1 MDNYYFIIIKKSGNA
16 VIRLLV
22 FKLRDFFIIKNK
34 GDIIKKKK
42 KLLATGLAAI
52 MVMGLV
58 GCSSSK
64 SSSSSASS
72 DASSSA
78 AKTEKLQQI
87 KDAGVLKVGTSAEY
101 SPYEFHK
108 VVDGEDKI
116 VGFDD
121 FLVQEIAKDMGVKV
135 EYEDMDFD
143 GLLGALQADKVDI
156 VLAGMTPDEKR
167 KKSVDFSDI
176 YYTNSN
182 VCIVAKGKE
191 DTIKKSED
199 LKDLKVGVQKG
210 TTQADY
216 VTNTL
221 GISDATQ
228 LKKIPDLMLELQN
241 GKIDVIVTG
250 KAVAEINVKKY
261 DNIAIGNTTVG
272 DEVAE
277 TAAAAIKKSS
287 KDVDNTSF
295 VKSVNDTIKR
305 LQDSGDMDKY
315 MQEALKLAE

>member
-1 MDNYYFIIIKKSGNA
+1 M
-16 VIRLLV
+16 
-22 FKLRDFFIIKNK
+22 
-34 GDIIKKKK
+34 
-42 KLLATGLAAI
+42 
-52 MVMGLV
+52 
-58 GCSSSK
+58 
-64 SSSSSASS
+64 
-72 DASSSA
+72 
-78 AKTEKLQQI
+78 Q
-87 KDAGVLKVGTSAEY
+87 
-101 SPYEFHK
+101 
-108 VVDGEDKI
+108 
-116 VGFDD
+116 
-121 FLVQEIAKDMGVKV
+121 
-135 EYEDMDFD
+135 
-143 GLLGALQADKVDI
+143 
-156 VLAGMTPDEKR
+156 DEKR

-216 VTNTL
+216 ATNTL

-277 TAAAAIKKSS
+277 TSAAAIKKSGNG
-287 KDVDNTSF
+287 VDNTSF

>member
-1 MDNYYFIIIKKSGNA
+1 M
-16 VIRLLV
+16 
-22 FKLRDFFIIKNK
+22 KL
-34 GDIIKKKK
+34 K

-64 SSSSSASS
+64 GSSSSASS

-241 GKIDVIVTG
+241 GKIDDIVTG

-277 TAAAAIKKSS
+277 TSAAAIKKSGNG
-287 KDVDNTSF
+287 VENTSF

>member
-1 MDNYYFIIIKKSGNA
+1 M
-16 VIRLLV
+16 
-22 FKLRDFFIIKNK
+22 KL
-34 GDIIKKKK
+34 K

-64 SSSSSASS
+64 GSSSSASS

-221 GISDATQ
+221 GITDATQ
-228 LKKIPDLMLELQN
+228 LKRIPDLMLELQN

-277 TAAAAIKKSS
+277 TAAAAIKKSGNG
-287 KDVDNTSF
+287 VDNTSF

-315 MQEALKLAE
+315 MQDALKLAE

>member
-1 MDNYYFIIIKKSGNA
+1 M
-16 VIRLLV
+16 
-22 FKLRDFFIIKNK
+22 KL
-34 GDIIKKKK
+34 K

-64 SSSSSASS
+64 GSSSSASS

-101 SPYEFHK
+101 SPYEFQK

-287 KDVDNTSF
+287 NGVDNTSF

-315 MQEALKLAE
+315 MQDALKLAE

>member
-1 MDNYYFIIIKKSGNA
+1 
-16 VIRLLV
+16 
-22 FKLRDFFIIKNK
+22 
-34 GDIIKKKK
+34 
-42 KLLATGLAAI
+42 

-64 SSSSSASS
+64 GSSASS

-78 AKTEKLQQI
+78 AKTEKLQQV

-108 VVDGEDKI
+108 VVDGKDKI

-121 FLVQEIAKDMGVKV
+121 FVVQEIAKDMGVKV

-156 VLAGMTPDEKR
+156 VLAGMTPDPKR
-167 KKSVDFSDI
+167 EKSVDFSNI

-182 VCIVAKGKE
+182 VCIVRKGKE
-191 DTIKKSED
+191 DSIKKSED

-277 TAAAAIKKSS
+277 TAAAAIKKST

-295 VKSVNDTIKR
+295 LKSVNDTIKR
-305 LQDSGDMDKY
+305 LQDSGEMDKY

>member
-1 MDNYYFIIIKKSGNA
+1 M
-16 VIRLLV
+16 
-22 FKLRDFFIIKNK
+22 KL
-34 GDIIKKKK
+34 K

-78 AKTEKLQQI
+78 ATTEKLQQI

-121 FLVQEIAKDMGVKV
+121 FVVQEIAKDMGVKV

-167 KKSVDFSDI
+167 RKSVDFSEI

-277 TAAAAIKKSS
+277 TAAAAIKKSG
-287 KDVDNTSF
+287 KGVDNTSF

-315 MQEALKLAE
+315 MQDALKLAE

>member
-1 MDNYYFIIIKKSGNA
+1 M
-16 VIRLLV
+16 
-22 FKLRDFFIIKNK
+22 KL
-34 GDIIKKKK
+34 K

-64 SSSSSASS
+64 GSSSSASS

-167 KKSVDFSDI
+167 KNSVDFSDI

-277 TAAAAIKKSS
+277 TSAAAIKKSGNG
-287 KDVDNTSF
+287 VDNTSF

>member
-1 MDNYYFIIIKKSGNA
+1 
-16 VIRLLV
+16 
-22 FKLRDFFIIKNK
+22 
-34 GDIIKKKK
+34 
-42 KLLATGLAAI
+42 
-52 MVMGLV
+52 
-58 GCSSSK
+58 
-64 SSSSSASS
+64 
-72 DASSSA
+72 
-78 AKTEKLQQI
+78 
-87 KDAGVLKVGTSAEY
+87 
-101 SPYEFHK
+101 
-108 VVDGEDKI
+108 
-116 VGFDD
+116 
-121 FLVQEIAKDMGVKV
+121 MGVKV

-287 KDVDNTSF
+287 NGVDNTSF

>member
-1 MDNYYFIIIKKSGNA
+1 M
-16 VIRLLV
+16 
-22 FKLRDFFIIKNK
+22 KL
-34 GDIIKKKK
+34 K

-64 SSSSSASS
+64 GSSSSASS

-121 FLVQEIAKDMGVKV
+121 FVVQEIAKDMGVKV

-191 DTIKKSED
+191 DIIKKSED

-210 TTQADY
+210 RTQADY

-277 TAAAAIKKSS
+277 TAAAAIKKSGNG
-287 KDVDNTSF
+287 VDNTSF

-315 MQEALKLAE
+315 MQDALKLAE

>member
-1 MDNYYFIIIKKSGNA
+1 M
-16 VIRLLV
+16 
-22 FKLRDFFIIKNK
+22 KL
-34 GDIIKKKK
+34 K

-64 SSSSSASS
+64 GSSSSASS

-277 TAAAAIKKSS
+277 TSAAAIKKSS
-287 KDVDNTSF
+287 NGVDNTSF

>member
-1 MDNYYFIIIKKSGNA
+1 MKGLKKILG
-16 VIRLLV
+16 L
-22 FKLRDFFIIKNK
+22 
-34 GDIIKKKK
+34 
-42 KLLATGLAAI
+42 TLAAMMTI
-52 MVMGLV
+52 SLV
-58 GCSSSK
+58 GCSSS
-64 SSSSSASS
+64 S
-72 DASSSA
+72 DGGDSNEVAD
-78 AKTEKLQQI
+78 KLQQV

-121 FLVQEIAKDMGVKV
+121 FIDQEIAKDMGVEV
-135 EYEDMDFD
+135 EYTDMDFD

-156 VLAGMTPDEKR
+156 VLSGMTPSEER
-167 KKSVDFSDI
+167 KQSVDFSEI

-191 DTIKKSED
+191 DSIKTSDD

-216 VTNTL
+216 VTGDL
-221 GISDATQ
+221 GITDATQ

-250 KAVAEINVKKY
+250 KAVAEINVKSYK
-261 DNIAIGNTTVG
+261 NVAIGNTTVG

-277 TAAAAIKKSS
+277 TAAAAMKKSDD
-287 KDVDNTSF
+287 KVDNTAF
-295 VKSVNDTIKR
+295 LKSVNDTIAR
-305 LQDSGDMDKY
+305 LEKEGKIDEY
-315 MQEALKLAE
+315 MQQALELAQ

>member
-1 MDNYYFIIIKKSGNA
+1 MKGLKKILG
-16 VIRLLV
+16 L
-22 FKLRDFFIIKNK
+22 
-34 GDIIKKKK
+34 
-42 KLLATGLAAI
+42 TLAA
-52 MVMGLV
+52 MMTMSLV
-58 GCSSSK
+58 GCSSNGGEGGDSET
-64 SSSSSASS
+64 A
-72 DASSSA
+72 D
-78 AKTEKLQQI
+78 KLQQI

-121 FLVQEIAKDMGVKV
+121 FMVQEIAKDMGVKV
-135 EYEDMDFD
+135 EYTDMDFD

-156 VLAGMTPDEKR
+156 VLAGMTPDETR
-167 KKSVDFSDI
+167 KKSVDFSEI

-191 DTIKKSED
+191 DSIKSSED
-199 LKDLKVGVQKG
+199 LKNLKVGVQKG

-216 VTNTL
+216 VTSDKEGCL

-250 KAVAEINVKKY
+250 KAVAEINVKNYK
-261 DNIAIGNTTVG
+261 NVAIGNTTVG

-277 TAAAAIKKSS
+277 TAAAAMKKSDD
-287 KDVDNTSF
+287 KVDNTAF
-295 VKSVNDTIKR
+295 LKSVNDTIAR
-305 LQDSGDMDKY
+305 LDKDGKTDQY
-315 MQEALKLAE
+315 MQQALELAK

>member
-1 MDNYYFIIIKKSGNA
+1 M
-16 VIRLLV
+16 
-22 FKLRDFFIIKNK
+22 KL
-34 GDIIKKKK
+34 K

-64 SSSSSASS
+64 GSSSSASS

-277 TAAAAIKKSS
+277 TAAAAIKKSGNG
-287 KDVDNTSF
+287 VDNTSF

-305 LQDSGDMDKY
+305 LQDSGDMD
-315 MQEALKLAE
+315 

>member
-1 MDNYYFIIIKKSGNA
+1 M
-16 VIRLLV
+16 
-22 FKLRDFFIIKNK
+22 KL
-34 GDIIKKKK
+34 K

-64 SSSSSASS
+64 GSSSSASS

-108 VVDGEDKI
+108 VVEGEDKI

-121 FLVQEIAKDMGVKV
+121 FVVQEIAKDMGVKV

-182 VCIVAKGKE
+182 VCIVTKGKE

-277 TAAAAIKKSS
+277 TAAAAIKKSGNG
-287 KDVDNTSF
+287 VDNTSF

>member
-1 MDNYYFIIIKKSGNA
+1 M
-16 VIRLLV
+16 
-22 FKLRDFFIIKNK
+22 KL
-34 GDIIKKKK
+34 K

-64 SSSSSASS
+64 GSSSSASS

-221 GISDATQ
+221 GISDETQ

-287 KDVDNTSF
+287 NGVDNTSF

-315 MQEALKLAE
+315 MQDALKLAE

>member
-1 MDNYYFIIIKKSGNA
+1 M
-16 VIRLLV
+16 
-22 FKLRDFFIIKNK
+22 KL
-34 GDIIKKKK
+34 K
-42 KLLATGLAAI
+42 KLLATGLAAM

-64 SSSSSASS
+64 GSSSSASS

-277 TAAAAIKKSS
+277 TSAAAIKKSGNG
-287 KDVDNTSF
+287 VDNTSF

-315 MQEALKLAE
+315 MQDALKLAE

>member
-1 MDNYYFIIIKKSGNA
+1 M
-16 VIRLLV
+16 
-22 FKLRDFFIIKNK
+22 KL
-34 GDIIKKKK
+34 K

-64 SSSSSASS
+64 GSSSSASS

-121 FLVQEIAKDMGVKV
+121 FVVQEIAKDMGVKV

-156 VLAGMTPDEKR
+156 VLAGITPDEKR

-199 LKDLKVGVQKG
+199 LKGLKVGVQKG

-277 TAAAAIKKSS
+277 TAAAAIKKSGNG
-287 KDVDNTSF
+287 VDNTSF

>member
-1 MDNYYFIIIKKSGNA
+1 M
-16 VIRLLV
+16 
-22 FKLRDFFIIKNK
+22 KL
-34 GDIIKKKK
+34 K

-64 SSSSSASS
+64 GSSSSASS

-277 TAAAAIKKSS
+277 TAAAAIKKSGNG
-287 KDVDNTSF
+287 VDNTSF
-295 VKSVNDTIKR
+295 VKSINDTIKR

-315 MQEALKLAE
+315 MQDALKLAE

>member
-1 MDNYYFIIIKKSGNA
+1 M
-16 VIRLLV
+16 
-22 FKLRDFFIIKNK
+22 KL
-34 GDIIKKKK
+34 K
-42 KLLATGLAAI
+42 KLLATGLATI

-64 SSSSSASS
+64 GSSSSASS

-277 TAAAAIKKSS
+277 TSAAAIKKSGNG
-287 KDVDNTSF
+287 VDNTSF

-315 MQEALKLAE
+315 MQDALKLAE

>member
-1 MDNYYFIIIKKSGNA
+1 M
-16 VIRLLV
+16 
-22 FKLRDFFIIKNK
+22 K
-34 GDIIKKKK
+34 GLK
-42 KLLATGLAAI
+42 KLLGLTLAA
-52 MVMGLV
+52 MMTMSLV
-58 GCSSSK
+58 GCSSSGDNGE
-64 SSSSSASS
+64 SGE
-72 DASSSA
+72 A
-78 AKTEKLQQI
+78 ADKLQQI
-87 KDAGVLKVGTSAEY
+87 KDSGVLKVGTSAEY

-121 FLVQEIAKDMGVKV
+121 FIVQEIAKDMGVKV
-135 EYEDMDFD
+135 EYTDMDFD

-156 VLAGMTPDEKR
+156 VLAGMTPNEER
-167 KKSVDFSDI
+167 KKSVDFSEI

-191 DTIKKSED
+191 DSIKSSDD
-199 LKDLKVGVQKG
+199 LKKLKVGVQKG

-250 KAVAEINVKKY
+250 KAVAQINVKNYK
-261 DNIAIGNTTVG
+261 NVAIGNTTVG

-277 TAAAAIKKSS
+277 TAAAAIKKSDD
-287 KDVDNTSF
+287 KVDNTAF
-295 VKSVNDTIKR
+295 LKSVNDTIATLEKEGKI
-305 LQDSGDMDKY
+305 DEF
-315 MQEALKLAE
+315 MQEALKLTE

>member
-1 MDNYYFIIIKKSGNA
+1 M
-16 VIRLLV
+16 
-22 FKLRDFFIIKNK
+22 KL
-34 GDIIKKKK
+34 K

-64 SSSSSASS
+64 GSSSSASS
-72 DASSSA
+72 DASSSV

-277 TAAAAIKKSS
+277 TSAAAIKKSGNG
-287 KDVDNTSF
+287 VDNTSF

-315 MQEALKLAE
+315 MQDALKLAE

>member
-1 MDNYYFIIIKKSGNA
+1 M
-16 VIRLLV
+16 
-22 FKLRDFFIIKNK
+22 KL
-34 GDIIKKKK
+34 K

-64 SSSSSASS
+64 GSSSSASS

-182 VCIVAKGKE
+182 VCLVAKGKE

-221 GISDATQ
+221 GISNATQ

-277 TAAAAIKKSS
+277 TSAAAIKKSGNG
-287 KDVDNTSF
+287 VDNTSF

-315 MQEALKLAE
+315 MQDALKLAE

>member
-1 MDNYYFIIIKKSGNA
+1 M
-16 VIRLLV
+16 
-22 FKLRDFFIIKNK
+22 KL
-34 GDIIKKKK
+34 K

-64 SSSSSASS
+64 GSSSSASS

-167 KKSVDFSDI
+167 KKSVDFSEI

-287 KDVDNTSF
+287 NGVDNTSF

-315 MQEALKLAE
+315 MQDALKLAE

>member
-1 MDNYYFIIIKKSGNA
+1 M
-16 VIRLLV
+16 
-22 FKLRDFFIIKNK
+22 KL
-34 GDIIKKKK
+34 K

-64 SSSSSASS
+64 GSSSSASS

-121 FLVQEIAKDMGVKV
+121 FVVQEIAKDMGVKV

-277 TAAAAIKKSS
+277 TAAAVIKKSGNG
-287 KDVDNTSF
+287 VDNTSF
-295 VKSVNDTIKR
+295 VKSINDTIKR

-315 MQEALKLAE
+315 MQDALKLAE

>member
-1 MDNYYFIIIKKSGNA
+1 M
-16 VIRLLV
+16 
-22 FKLRDFFIIKNK
+22 KL
-34 GDIIKKKK
+34 K

-64 SSSSSASS
+64 GSSSSASS

-250 KAVAEINVKKY
+250 KAVAQINVKKY

-287 KDVDNTSF
+287 NGVDNTSF

-315 MQEALKLAE
+315 MEEALKLAE

>member
-1 MDNYYFIIIKKSGNA
+1 M
-16 VIRLLV
+16 
-22 FKLRDFFIIKNK
+22 KL
-34 GDIIKKKK
+34 K

-64 SSSSSASS
+64 GSSSSASS

-228 LKKIPDLMLELQN
+228 LKKIPDLMLDLQN

-277 TAAAAIKKSS
+277 TAAAAIKKSGNG
-287 KDVDNTSF
+287 VDNTSF
-295 VKSVNDTIKR
+295 VKSINDTIKR

-315 MQEALKLAE
+315 MQDALKLAE

>member
-1 MDNYYFIIIKKSGNA
+1 M
-16 VIRLLV
+16 
-22 FKLRDFFIIKNK
+22 KL
-34 GDIIKKKK
+34 K

-121 FLVQEIAKDMGVKV
+121 FVVQEIAKDMGVKV

>member
-1 MDNYYFIIIKKSGNA
+1 M
-16 VIRLLV
+16 
-22 FKLRDFFIIKNK
+22 KL
-34 GDIIKKKK
+34 K

-64 SSSSSASS
+64 GSSSSASS

-156 VLAGMTPDEKR
+156 VLAGITPDEKR

-199 LKDLKVGVQKG
+199 LKGLKVGVQKG

-277 TAAAAIKKSS
+277 TAAAAIKKSGNG
-287 KDVDNTSF
+287 VDNTSF

>member
-1 MDNYYFIIIKKSGNA
+1 MN
-16 VIRLLV
+16 L
-22 FKLRDFFIIKNK
+22 
-34 GDIIKKKK
+34 K

-64 SSSSSASS
+64 GSSSSASS

-287 KDVDNTSF
+287 NGVDNTSF

>member
-1 MDNYYFIIIKKSGNA
+1 M
-16 VIRLLV
+16 
-22 FKLRDFFIIKNK
+22 KL
-34 GDIIKKKK
+34 K

-64 SSSSSASS
+64 GSSSSASS

-191 DTIKKSED
+191 DIIKKSED

-277 TAAAAIKKSS
+277 TSAAAIKKSGNG
-287 KDVDNTSF
+287 VDNTSF

>member
-1 MDNYYFIIIKKSGNA
+1 M
-16 VIRLLV
+16 
-22 FKLRDFFIIKNK
+22 KLKN
-34 GDIIKKKK
+34 
-42 KLLATGLAAI
+42 LLATGLAAI

-64 SSSSSASS
+64 GSSSSASS

-121 FLVQEIAKDMGVKV
+121 FVVQEIAKDMGVKV

-287 KDVDNTSF
+287 NGVDNTSF

>member
-1 MDNYYFIIIKKSGNA
+1 M
-16 VIRLLV
+16 
-22 FKLRDFFIIKNK
+22 KL
-34 GDIIKKKK
+34 K
-42 KLLATGLAAI
+42 KLLATGLVAI

-64 SSSSSASS
+64 GSSSSASS

-277 TAAAAIKKSS
+277 TSAAAIKKSGNG
-287 KDVDNTSF
+287 VDNTSF

-315 MQEALKLAE
+315 MQDALKLAE